1 VSFGYRP
8 LRVATWFGFACAGV
22 GFLTALLFIGRRIFF
37 KDPAVT
43 GFTTLLTMMM
53 FIGGIQLITI
63 GILGEYTG
71 RIYEEVKQRPLY
83 VVAETLGLT
92 EPAPP
97 LPPAKDAHGSST

>member
-1 VSFGYRP
+1 MGGAFVG
-8 LRVATWFGFACAGV
+8 VAEAS
-22 GFLTALLFIGRRIFF
+22 
-37 KDPAVT
+37 AVT

-83 VVAETLGLT
+83 VIAEKTGFNT
-92 EPAPP
+92 DDQPRRGD
-97 LPPAKDAHGSST
+97 KK